1 MPPDNRPGAFFLK
14 YIQTKFST
22 NRIFIRLYLMDRDY
36 SKLTL
41 GFSPCPNDTFI
52 FDAMVHGKID
62 TEGIEFDVFMEDVE
76 ALNQRAFSGNIDI
89 TKLSY
94 HAFAHLAGQFAL
106 LNAGSALGNNCG
118 PLLVAKKPMTRDEIT
133 SARIAIPGKMTTAN
147 FLLGLAF
154 PEAVNKHPVLFS
166 DIEEAVLRG
175 DADAGLIIHENR
187 FTYEQKGLVKI
198 IDLGEF
204 WESTTGYPIPLGGIV
219 ASRSLP
225 ADVQKKVN
233 RIMRRSVE
241 YAFNNRENVMPFVR
255 CYAQAMED
263 DVMMSHIG
271 LYVNNF
277 TIDLGDIGK
286 GAVQYMMD
294 VAAEKGL
301 IGKVR
306 DNLFVS

>member
-1 MPPDNRPGAFFLK
+1 MN
-14 YIQTKFST
+14 
-22 NRIFIRLYLMDRDY
+22 RDY

-62 TEGIEFDVFMEDVE
+62 TEGLEFDVFMEDVE
-76 ALNQRAFSGNIDI
+76 ALNQRAFAGDIDI

-94 HAFAHLAGQFAL
+94 HAFAHLTHNFAL

-118 PLLVAKKPMTRDEIT
+118 PLLVSKKPMTSDEIT

-154 PEAVNKHPVLFS
+154 PEAVNKHTFLFS
-166 DIEEAVLRG
+166 DIEDAVLRG

-187 FTYEQKGLVKI
+187 FTYEQRGLVRI

-219 ASRSLP
+219 VNRNLP
-225 ADVQKKVN
+225 DDVQRKVD

-241 YAFNNRENVMPFVR
+241 FAFSNRSEVMPFVR

-271 LYVNNF
+271 LYVNDY
-277 TIDLGDIGK
+277 TIDLGGSGR

-294 VAAEKGL
+294 VASEKGL
-301 IGKVR
+301 IGKVS

>member
-1 MPPDNRPGAFFLK
+1 
-14 YIQTKFST
+14 
-22 NRIFIRLYLMDRDY
+22 MDRDF

-62 TEGIEFDVFMEDVE
+62 TEGIEFEVFMEDVE
-76 ALNQRAFSGNIDI
+76 ALNQRAFAGDIDI

-94 HAFAHLAGQFAL
+94 HAFAHLTHHFAL

-118 PLLVAKKPMTRDEIT
+118 PLLISGNIMTRDEIT
-133 SARIAIPGKMTTAN
+133 GARIAIPGKMTTAN

-154 PEAVNKHPVLFS
+154 PEAINKQTLLFS
-166 DIEEAVLRG
+166 DIEDAVLRG

-198 IDLGEF
+198 MDLGEF
-204 WESTTGYPIPLGGIV
+204 WESATGYPIPLGGIV
-219 ASRSLP
+219 VNRNIP
-225 ADVQKKVN
+225 RDVQKKID

-241 YAFNNRENVMPFVR
+241 YAFNNRESVMPFVR

-271 LYVNNF
+271 LYVNDF
-277 TIDLGDIGK
+277 TIDLGDEGK

-294 VAAEKGL
+294 VAVEKGL
-301 IGKVR
+301 IQKVN
-306 DNLFVS
+306 DNLFIS

>member
-1 MPPDNRPGAFFLK
+1 
-14 YIQTKFST
+14 
-22 NRIFIRLYLMDRDY
+22 MDRDF
-36 SKLTL
+36 SRLTL

-62 TEGIEFDVFMEDVE
+62 TEGLAFDVFMEDVE
-76 ALNQRAFSGNIDI
+76 ALNQRAFAGDIDI

-94 HAFAHLAGQFAL
+94 HAFAHLTHQFTL
-106 LNAGSALGNNCG
+106 LSAGSALGNNCG
-118 PLLVAKKPMTRDEIT
+118 PLLVSKNTMTRDEIAN
-133 SARIAIPGKMTTAN
+133 ARIAIPGKMTTAN

-154 PEAVNKHPVLFS
+154 PEAINKQPFLFS
-166 DIEEAVLRG
+166 DIEDAVLRG

-219 ASRSLP
+219 VNRILP
-225 ADVQKKVN
+225 PDVQKKVD
-233 RIMRRSVE
+233 RVMRRSVE
-241 YAFNNRENVMPFVR
+241 YAFQNKDNVMPFVR

-271 LYVNNF
+271 LYVNDF
-277 TIDLGDIGK
+277 TIDLGLTGR

-294 VAAEKGL
+294 VASEKGL
-301 IGKVR
+301 IGKVS

>member
-1 MPPDNRPGAFFLK
+1 
-14 YIQTKFST
+14 
-22 NRIFIRLYLMDRDY
+22 MDRDF

-62 TEGIEFDVFMEDVE
+62 TEGIEFEVFMEDVE
-76 ALNQRAFSGNIDI
+76 ALNQRAFAGDIDI

-94 HAFAHLAGQFAL
+94 HAFAHLTHHFAL

-118 PLLVAKKPMTRDEIT
+118 PLLISGNNMTRDEIT
-133 SARIAIPGKMTTAN
+133 GARIAIPGKMTTAN

-154 PEAVNKHPVLFS
+154 PEAINKQTLLFS
-166 DIEEAVLRG
+166 DIEDAVLRG

-204 WESTTGYPIPLGGIV
+204 WESATGYPIPLGGIV
-219 ASRSLP
+219 VNRNIP
-225 ADVQKKVN
+225 RDVQKKID

-241 YAFNNRENVMPFVR
+241 YAFNNRESVMPFVR

-271 LYVNNF
+271 LYVNDF
-277 TIDLGDIGK
+277 TIDLGDKGK

-294 VAAEKGL
+294 VAVEKGL
-301 IGKVR
+301 IQKVN
-306 DNLFVS
+306 DNLFIS

>member
-1 MPPDNRPGAFFLK
+1 
-14 YIQTKFST
+14 
-22 NRIFIRLYLMDRDY
+22 MDRDF

-62 TEGIEFDVFMEDVE
+62 TEGIEFEVFMEDVE
-76 ALNQRAFSGNIDI
+76 ALNQRAFAGDIDI

-94 HAFAHLAGQFAL
+94 HAFAHLTHHFAL

-118 PLLVAKKPMTRDEIT
+118 PLLISGNIMTRDEIT
-133 SARIAIPGKMTTAN
+133 GARIAIPGKMTTAN
-147 FLLGLAF
+147 FLLGLAY
-154 PEAVNKHPVLFS
+154 PEAINKQTFLFS
-166 DIEEAVLRG
+166 DIEDVVLRG

-198 IDLGEF
+198 MDLGEF
-204 WESTTGYPIPLGGIV
+204 WESATGYPIPLGGIV
-219 ASRSLP
+219 VNRNIP
-225 ADVQKKVN
+225 HDVQKKID

-271 LYVNNF
+271 LYVNDF
-277 TIDLGDIGK
+277 TIDLGDEGK

-294 VAAEKGL
+294 VAVEKGL
-301 IGKVR
+301 IQKVN
-306 DNLFVS
+306 DNLFIS